1 MSTRDDQIRRVV
13 AELDA
18 HIAEVEAS
26 VAVLKALLAGDEVPG
41 EEENP
46 VNPEASLADSVRTS
60 GWMPVPSL
68 PYSGQRGDPVVVRP
82 SVAQLVRVE
91 IEPGPAPGR
100 HHFLVQ
106 RLG

>member
-1 MSTRDDQIRRVV
+1 VADIPSGSAAPDGCRAESLRWAKRLCGPFGNMGDGAPVNPRPPSALRRVV

-46 VNPEASLADSVRTS
+46 
-60 GWMPVPSL
+60 G
-68 PYSGQRGDPVVVRP
+68 
-82 SVAQLVRVE
+82 
-91 IEPGPAPGR
+91 
-100 HHFLVQ
+100 
-106 RLG
+106 